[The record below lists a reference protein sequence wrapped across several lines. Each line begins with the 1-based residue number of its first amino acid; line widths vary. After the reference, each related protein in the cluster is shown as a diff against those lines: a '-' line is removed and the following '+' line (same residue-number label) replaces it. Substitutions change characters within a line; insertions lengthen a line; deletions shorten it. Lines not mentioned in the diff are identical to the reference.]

1 MDVRFED
8 SRLFER
14 AAASFAIGGAAGGV
28 AGSLAMAAT
37 GSALAILLLLRPEK
51 ACLGRWAAAAGCC
64 AAVAICWQLAPLAGS
79 PAACGAMLG
88 LLLTIVRRDVAAER
102 GAAPLSPFAVALAAG
117 LSACAVVTGAATL
130 PHLSAALATIGPTW
144 VAGALCGGA
153 LGLWTALA
161 AAPLH
166 VRLGGDAIEERFAA
180 LRLSLAPELRALA
193 ERAVIAR
200 RNASRAVPE
209 GAGAEVRAP
218 IDSLT
223 AAALDLAARA
233 AEVSRASAPEA
244 EEHLRQRISDLAQR
258 AESSGDGP
266 AKQSYLR
273 AADALSS
280 QLEHLQRVRRVRER
294 ALARLHEE
302 VANLERAGF
311 ALTLLDAP
319 GSAAELQLLHERL
332 RDGATVLEE
341 TGEIAAPAIRARL
354 E

>member
-1 MDVRFED
+1 MDVRFEEP
-8 SRLFER
+8 RLFER
-14 AAASFAIGGAAGGV
+14 AAASFAIGGAAGGA
-28 AGSLAMAAT
+28 AGSLPMAAA
-37 GSALAILLLLRPEK
+37 GSALALLLLLRPEK
-51 ACLGRWAAAAGCC
+51 AALGRWAAAAGCC
-64 AAVAICWQLAPLAGS
+64 AAVAVCWQVAPLAGS

-88 LLLTIVRRDVAAER
+88 LFLAIVRRDVAAGR
-102 GAAPLSPFAVALAAG
+102 AAAPLSPFTVALAAG

-130 PHLSAALATIGPTW
+130 PHLSAALATVVPTW
-144 VAGALCGGA
+144 AAGAFCGSA
-153 LGLWTALA
+153 LGLWSALA

-166 VRLGGDAIEERFAA
+166 IRIGGDAIEERFAA

-193 ERAVIAR
+193 ERAMIAR
-200 RNASRAVPE
+200 RNASRAVPD
-209 GAGAEVRAP
+209 GAGADVRAP

-233 AEVSRASAPEA
+233 AEVSRASGPEA
-244 EEHLRQRISDLAQR
+244 EEHLRQRVVDLAQK
-258 AESSGDGP
+258 AESTGDGA

-311 ALTLLDAP
+311 SLTLLDAP
-319 GSAAELQLLHERL
+319 GSAAELQLLHDRL
-332 RDGATVLEE
+332 RHGATVLEE

>member
-8 SRLFER
+8 SGLFER
-14 AAASFAIGGAAGGV
+14 AAASFAIGGAAGGA
-28 AGSLAMAAT
+28 AGSLAVAAT
-37 GSALAILLLLRPEK
+37 GSAVALLLLLRPEK
-51 ACLGRWAAAAGCC
+51 AYVGRWVVAVGCC
-64 AAVAICWQLAPLAGS
+64 VAVAICWQLAPLAGS

-88 LLLTIVRRDVAAER
+88 LLLTVVRRDVAAER
-102 GAAPLSPFAVALAAG
+102 GAAPLSPFTVALAAG
-117 LSACAVVTGAATL
+117 LSACAVVIGAATL
-130 PHLSAALATIGPTW
+130 PHLSAALETVAPGW
-144 VAGALCGGA
+144 AAGAFCGGA

-166 VRLGGDAIEERFAA
+166 LRLGGDAIEERFAA

-200 RNASRAVPE
+200 RSASRAVPE
-209 GAGAEVRAP
+209 GAGADVQAP

-233 AEVSRASAPEA
+233 TEVSRASAPEA
-244 EEHLRQRISDLAQR
+244 EEHLRQRVSDLAQR
-258 AESSGDGP
+258 AESSGDGA

-273 AADALSS
+273 AADTLSS
-280 QLEHLQRVRRVRER
+280 QLEHLQRVRRVWER

-311 ALTLLDAP
+311 ALTVLDKP
-319 GSAAELQLLHERL
+319 GSAAKLQLLHERL
-332 RDGATVLEE
+332 RDGATVREE
-341 TGEIAAPAIRARL
+341 SGEIAASAMCARR